1 MASRSM
7 RDMGRMSHGHEVDDA
22 PPDVAKGHE
31 TRDIS
36 TRVVVIFAIA
46 LIVGGVIVHGLIWL
60 LYAQFARAAAIAYP
74 QEYPMARVGAPQ
86 PPPEPR
92 LQTRPREELQR
103 MRAEE
108 DRILG
113 SYGWVDA
120 QRGVVRIPIERAME
134 MVVDEGLPARAG
146 AAPYAPAS
154 GPDKSNSG
162 RTPPSAGR

>member
-1 MASRSM
+1 
-7 RDMGRMSHGHEVDDA
+7 MSHRHEVDEA

-36 TRVVVIFAIA
+36 TRIVVIFGIS
-46 LIVGGVIVHGLIWL
+46 LFVGAVIVHVLIWVI
-60 LYAQFARAAAIAYP
+60 YAQFARNAATAYP
-74 QEYPMARVGAPQ
+74 REYPLARIGAPQ
-86 PPPEPR
+86 LPPEPR
-92 LQTRPREELQR
+92 LQTRPREELLK

-108 DRILG
+108 DRILD

-120 QRGVVRIPIERAME
+120 QRGVVRIPIGQAMSMTVE
-134 MVVDEGLPARAG
+134 QGLPARAG

-154 GPDKSNSG
+154 GPDTSNSG

>member
-1 MASRSM
+1 
-7 RDMGRMSHGHEVDDA
+7 MSERHETDEA

-36 TRVVVIFAIA
+36 TRIVVIFGMS
-46 LIVGGVIVHGLIWL
+46 LLVGAVIVHVLIWL
-60 LYAQFARAAAIAYP
+60 LYGQFAKAAANAYP

-86 PPPEPR
+86 LPPKPR

-108 DRILG
+108 DRVLG

-120 QRGVVRIPIERAME
+120 QRDIVRIPIVQAISMTVEQ
-134 MVVDEGLPARAG
+134 GLPARAG
-146 AAPYAPAS
+146 GAPYAPAI

-162 RTPPSAGR
+162 RTAPPSGR